1 VQKLLL
7 STVLAIFLSS
17 NINPAQADLIT
28 FDFTGRLT
36 VISPDGYVLAN
47 SDAAGLIDPWGY
59 QTPITATLTFDTATG
74 IGSSNIQTATLSFFG
89 LTGYFHDADFTQQLG
104 TNLLDGTILADWGPN
119 SNMIS
124 RIQWDATGMIN
135 AIDYGLQAGDKIS
148 GTTLYRDF
156 NHDGQYD
163 ASEIIVS
170 DLGSAIPYTDSGL
183 LVYDYEYG
191 YESLW
196 YPNQGPAPMAATV
209 NTIGLIDGPFPGMI
223 PYLDIGSGNSM
234 YVTSVQ
240 AVPLPAAVWLFG
252 SGLLGLMALAR
263 RRR

>member
-1 VQKLLL
+1 MVGNVSL
-7 STVLAIFLSS
+7 
-17 NINPAQADLIT
+17 AQADLIT

-36 VISPDGYVLAN
+36 VINSAGYVLAN
-47 SDAAGLIDPWGY
+47 ADAAGSIDPWGY
-59 QTPITATLTFDTATG
+59 QTPITATLTFDTTTG

-89 LTGYFHDADFTQQLG
+89 LTGYFHDADFTQQQG
-104 TNLLDGTILADWGPN
+104 TNLLDGTILADWGLE
-119 SNMIS
+119 SNMTS
-124 RIQWDATGMIN
+124 LIQWDATGMIN
-135 AIDYGLQAGDKIS
+135 AINYGLQVGDKIS

-170 DLGSAIPYTDSGL
+170 DLGSAIPYTDGGL
-183 LVYDYEYG
+183 LAYDS
-191 YESLW
+191 ESLW

-234 YVTSVQ
+234 YVTSIQ

-252 SGLLGLMALAR
+252 SGLLGLVGLAR